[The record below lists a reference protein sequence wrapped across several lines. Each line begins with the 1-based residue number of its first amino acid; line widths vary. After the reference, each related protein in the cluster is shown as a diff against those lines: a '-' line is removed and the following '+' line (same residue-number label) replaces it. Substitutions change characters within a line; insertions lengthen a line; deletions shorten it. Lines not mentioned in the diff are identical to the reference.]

1 MPMLTMMSAIMRPR
15 RLRSSM
21 NRVEI
26 MAGVGIHDPL
36 ESREPRGGAVA
47 VSGVGAGALTL
58 VIQ

>member
-1 MPMLTMMSAIMRPR
+1 
-15 RLRSSM
+15 M

-36 ESREPRGGAVA
+36 ESREPRGEAAA

-58 VIQ
+58 VIRWPPAGS

>member
-1 MPMLTMMSAIMRPR
+1 MRPR

-36 ESREPRGGAVA
+36 ESREPRGGAAA
-47 VSGVGAGALTL
+47 VSGVGAGAPTL